1 MKLSPNQII
10 SDRYQIIEQIGIGGM
25 ANVYCAQDI
34 KLDRKV
40 TFKVLKEE
48 FVDKEF
54 IEKFSKEAMAAA
66 KLSHTNIAN
75 VYDFGN
81 DGNIYYIVMEY
92 IDGYTLKDIIKIKA
106 PFSNEEVLG
115 ISIQI
120 ANALS
125 VAHNSGIIHRDIK
138 PENILITK
146 DGIAKVTDFGI
157 ARATTSNTVTIDNM
171 GSVHYFSPEQAKGG
185 FIDSKTDI
193 YSLGIVMFE
202 MVTGKLPFDGE
213 GVVQLAMKH
222 INEPLPNM
230 KEINPNV
237 SESVEKII
245 LKATN
250 KSIVNRYRTAESLIN
265 DLKKAL
271 SDESGNF
278 VTEEDFADSPTV
290 IITPEEIEMINKL
303 SNIKYDDCYESY
315 DESYE
320 NDYYEDED
328 YEDEFDKKGN
338 AKMKKPYN
346 ESISEDFNQKREKDL
361 DKKITIF
368 AILTGLSIVVII
380 SAFLIFWIISGKKSE
395 VPNFVGKTY
404 EQAVEIAK
412 QKEIYIRNVAEEY
425 SDTILEGQIIS
436 QNVEKGQII
445 QKGETIDVVIS
456 LGTGKFELKD
466 FVGLDIS
473 EVYRIIEN
481 EKINLNFTEEYIND
495 KTVERGKVIRQVPSG
510 GSTVKMED
518 KVTLYVS
525 KGKEDSFVIV
535 PRLKNL
541 SLDEAKQALNSVGL
555 KLGNVSESE
564 SNAVEKDK
572 IISQSSKQGSQ
583 LEEGD
588 RVDVVISTGKPKET
602 TTESTT
608 LSQTTTEQSTEPII
622 SETTIETSSQV
633 DIQTETTSSNAPI
646 LKDDVLNI
654 NPSLPEGSSEVEV
667 KVIKKTSTEQSEIY
681 VRTHNAKDFPLK
693 INVRGSEPTEF
704 QLYID
709 GKLIGTETKFN

>member
-92 IDGYTLKDIIKIKA
+92 INGYTLKDIIKIKA

-320 NDYYEDED
+320 NDYYEDD
-328 YEDEFDKKGN
+328 YYEDEFDKKGN
-338 AKMKKPYN
+338 AKMKKIYN
-346 ESISEDFNQKREKDL
+346 QSISEDFNQKREKDL

-368 AILTGLSIVVII
+368 AILTGLSIVIII

-564 SNAVEKDK
+564 SNTVEKDK

-583 LEEGD
+583 LEEGAM
-588 RVDVVISTGKPKET
+588 VDIVISTGKPKEI

-622 SETTIETSSQV
+622 SETTIQTSSQV
-633 DIQTETTSSNAPI
+633 DIQTETTSSNSPT